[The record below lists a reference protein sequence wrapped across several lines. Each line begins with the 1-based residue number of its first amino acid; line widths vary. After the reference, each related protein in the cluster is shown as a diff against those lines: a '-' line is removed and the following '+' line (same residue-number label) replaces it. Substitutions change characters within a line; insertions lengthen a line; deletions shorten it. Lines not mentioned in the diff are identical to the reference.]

1 MMDMTVRLMSE
12 KDEQEFIELVI
23 DFAERKTMTVSNI
36 TNAIKKVIDHMNDNA
51 TLEKGTA
58 E

>member
-1 MMDMTVRLMSE
+1 MKNMTVKLMLE

-23 DFAERKTMTVSNI
+23 DFAERKNMTVSNI
-36 TNAIKKVIDHMNDNA
+36 TNAIKKVIDYMNDNA